1 VRPKDFGWAV
11 LGGVLAYAGVVVGS
25 EFGFWQ
31 GSFVGALLLGV
42 YANLFAWRLRRPS
55 SIVILTAV
63 MVLVPGAAAYRGLR
77 AAEIGG
83 AASGLAAEWQV
94 LVNIL
99 AIIAGVF
106 LAFTLVP
113 PKPTL

>member
-1 VRPKDFGWAV
+1 
-11 LGGVLAYAGVVVGS
+11 VLAYAGVVVGS

-42 YANLFAWRLRRPS
+42 YANLFAWRLRRPT
-55 SIVILTAV
+55 SIVLLTAV
-63 MVLVPGAAAYRGLR
+63 MVLVPGASAYRGLR
-77 AAEIGG
+77 AAEIG

-99 AIIAGVF
+99 AIIAGFV
-106 LAFTLVP
+106 LAYTLVP